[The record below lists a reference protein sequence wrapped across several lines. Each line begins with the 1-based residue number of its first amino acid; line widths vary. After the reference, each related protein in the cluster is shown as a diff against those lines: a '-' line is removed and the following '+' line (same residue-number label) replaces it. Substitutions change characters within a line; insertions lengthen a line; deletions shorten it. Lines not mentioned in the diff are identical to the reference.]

1 MTAIENLRKGYRKN
15 IIHYLEHP
23 VSIAPLVFLRIAFG
37 AVMFFSIIRFILNGW
52 VEELYILPK
61 FYFPYYGFEWVQPL
75 GETGMYSVFGIL
87 GVSSLLVMLG
97 LFYRVSIT
105 TFFIIFTYVELIDK
119 SNYLNHYY
127 FVSII
132 SFLLI
137 LVPAHRSFSI
147 DTIRKPSLKI
157 TSIPVWIIGI
167 FKLQM
172 VIVYLYAGIA
182 KLNYDWLMEALPLKI
197 WLPAHADMPVIG
209 SLLDELW
216 VAYFFSWFG
225 AVYDLTIPFFLLNR
239 KTRSIAYIFVI
250 IFHLATAL
258 FFQIGMFPYI
268 MIVMTLIF
276 FSEGFHYKN
285 LSCLKAIFKSYQPQD
300 DVLSLYSIGSYKN
313 RILLIILSF
322 YFLLQ
327 VLVPFRFLLY
337 PGKFFWTEQGYR
349 FSWRVMLMEKG
360 GTAFFYVKDPETGKQ
375 CEVTNCDYL
384 TPNQEKMMSTQPDM
398 ILQFAH
404 FLKEEYKRK
413 GIKDPVINVESYVT
427 LNGRGSRL
435 FIDSNTD
442 LSKEEES
449 FLPKS
454 WILPFN
460 ENKPSDK

>member
-1 MTAIENLRKGYRKN
+1 MTAIENLRKHYRKN
-15 IIHYLEHP
+15 IIRYLEHP

-37 AVMFFSIIRFILNGW
+37 AVMFFSMIRFILNGW
-52 VEELYILPK
+52 IEELYILPK
-61 FYFPYYGFEWVQPL
+61 FYFPYHGFEWVKPL
-75 GETGMYSVFGIL
+75 GATGMYTVFGIMA
-87 GVSSLLVMLG
+87 VSSLLVMIG
-97 LFYRVSIT
+97 LFYRVSII
-105 TFFIIFTYVELIDK
+105 TFFISFTYVELIDK
-119 SNYLNHYY
+119 TNYLNHYY

-147 DTIRKPSLKI
+147 DIIRKPSLKI
-157 TSIPVWIIGI
+157 TSIPGWIVGI

-172 VIVYLYAGIA
+172 IIVYLYAGIA
-182 KLNYDWLMEALPLKI
+182 KLNYDWLIQALPLKI

-225 AVYDLTIPFFLLNR
+225 AIYDLTIPFFLLFR
-239 KTRSIAYIFVI
+239 KTRGIAYIFVI

-258 FFQIGMFPYI
+258 LFQIGMFPYI

-276 FSEGFHYKN
+276 FSEEFHDKS
-285 LSCLKAIFKSYQPQD
+285 LSRLKVIFKSDKQQD
-300 DVLSLYSIGSYKN
+300 QSFSYSISVVKRRILLLVLSL
-313 RILLIILSF
+313 

-327 VLVPFRFLLY
+327 VLIPFRFLLY
-337 PGKFFWTEQGYR
+337 PGKLFWTEQGYR

-360 GTAFFYVKDPETGKQ
+360 GTAFFYVKDPETSKQ

-384 TPNQEKMMSTQPDM
+384 TPNQEKMMATQPDM
-398 ILQFAH
+398 ILQFTH
-404 FLKEEYKRK
+404 FLKEEYKKK

-427 LNGRGSRL
+427 LNGSGSRP
-435 FIDSNTD
+435 FIDSSID
-442 LSKEEES
+442 LSKEQES
-449 FLPKS
+449 FLPKP

-460 ENKPSDK
+460 EK